1 VHGESGNVIF
11 GMASEHG
18 LLMESVASVDFEKML
33 FIDSSGNIVDREQSA
48 QLFGI
53 LNETFEYSFGD
64 LVNYTGSIGEYITRE
79 YVCLCSCVW
88 IYCDY

>member
-11 GMASEHG
+11 RMASEHD
-18 LLMESVASVDFEKML
+18 LLMESVADLDFEKIL

-53 LNETFEYSFGD
+53 LDETLEYRDRD

-79 YVCLCSCVW
+79 
-88 IYCDY
+88 